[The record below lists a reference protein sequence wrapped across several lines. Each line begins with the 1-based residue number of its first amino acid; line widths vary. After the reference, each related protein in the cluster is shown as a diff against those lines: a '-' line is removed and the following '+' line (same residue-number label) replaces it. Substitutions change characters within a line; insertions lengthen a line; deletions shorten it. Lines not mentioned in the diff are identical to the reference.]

1 MFKLNRK
8 ATIHRTRNV
17 RRIDTVTGLKRLG
30 TKRLG
35 TNEENTAIAM

>member
-8 ATIHRTRNV
+8 AIIHRIRKA
-17 RRIDTVTGLKRLG
+17 RWIDIVTGLKRLG

-35 TNEENTAIAM
+35 TNRENTVIAM